1 MERLKVFAD
10 KLAEQYLQ
18 IEAALKTAAAQIP
31 SVGPAIADHIRLVIM
46 IAVLLVLVI
55 LIKPL
60 LKWSLVIGVLG
71 GLVALAISA
80 YFGLSF
86 LAVLPYSAVGVSVL
100 LLATK

>member
-1 MERLKVFAD
+1 MERLKLFAD
-10 KLAEQYLQ
+10 ELAKQYLQ

-31 SVGPAIADHIRLVIM
+31 AVGPAVADHIRLAIM
-46 IAVLLVLVI
+46 IAVLIVLVI

-60 LKWSLVIGVLG
+60 LKWSLVIGVIG
-71 GLVALAISA
+71 SLVALAISA

-86 LAVLPYSAVGVSVL
+86 VAVLPYSAVGVSVL